1 MWAGEANGHKEKNQ
15 QKVRIS
21 KNRLD
26 GSAVGLVEKKEFGS
40 PIFIREQ
47 QSLKLWKASSCN
59 VIIEIGCGLHCK
71 DSKH

>member
-40 PIFIREQ
+40 PI
-47 QSLKLWKASSCN
+47 
-59 VIIEIGCGLHCK
+59 EIGCGLHCK